1 MRTANALHRPH
12 TPRDPDRG
20 RLTRRLMSGGGPPR
34 GPAVPRPTGEGTSA
48 GATFLGGVVSLALTV
63 SAFLAYGSA
72 VDTSTNTVASDFG
85 GAPQLGMLAIACGVF
100 TLVLGIARPSP
111 ARGSRLKD
119 AGLILAAIA
128 VALAVLAGLLTVALV
143 DNT

>member
-63 SAFLAYGSA
+63 SAFLAYGLCASA
-72 VDTSTNTVASDFG
+72 VYIANDLLDLESDRQHPRKRERPFAAGRVPLSVVA
-85 GAPQLGMLAIACGVF
+85 
-100 TLVLGIARPSP
+100 
-111 ARGSRLKD
+111 
-119 AGLILAAIA
+119 
-128 VALAVLAGLLTVALV
+128 
-143 DNT
+143 